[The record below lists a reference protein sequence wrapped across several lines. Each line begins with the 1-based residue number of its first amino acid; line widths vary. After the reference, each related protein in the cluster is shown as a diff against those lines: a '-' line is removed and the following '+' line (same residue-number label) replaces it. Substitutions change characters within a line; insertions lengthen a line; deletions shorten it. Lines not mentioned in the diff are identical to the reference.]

1 MQLFCPPW
9 QGGRR
14 ALCGRGSDG
23 LVQFLN
29 LSPNRLQHP
38 SEILPNLIVSKS
50 EKLDSEGLNMLLSL
64 SILLLLAQ
72 LKVAVPVNLDGKL

>member
-1 MQLFCPPW
+1 MR
-9 QGGRR
+9 QGV
-14 ALCGRGSDG
+14 GSHG
-23 LVQFLN
+23 FAQFLN

-64 SILLLLAQ
+64 SILLLLAR